1 MTAEPARR
9 CDPQPARSNLK
20 VLLCAAVVVSG
31 IGAAAPLPAAAQTI
45 EPRWKLEAG
54 TELVYRQSV
63 QSETEL
69 PQGMGT
75 STMNMQST
83 QRWSVLDVDG
93 DGNAA
98 VRLTTEGARM
108 RVGGPLETMS
118 IGPVENESAGSP
130 LDAMQALDGTS
141 YTVVL
146 DARGALVSMS
156 GLEEMRD
163 ALRAR
168 IPDPSGHA
176 MLDQMLSEDTLRR
189 HWAQGVHVLPAE
201 AVGVGSAW
209 DGTLAMPLPLLGT
222 MTFVTSYRVESI
234 DGGLVVI
241 GSSGTVSLADDT
253 PAAAPLP
260 VNFGDMTTV
269 GTSRFDAGR
278 GLLLGSDSTSTFR
291 MSMAMGGQ
299 ETVLDSVMTVSLEL
313 VEGP

>member
-1 MTAEPARR
+1 MSAEPARR

-31 IGAAAPLPAAAQTI
+31 IGAASPLPAVAQTI
-45 EPRWKLEAG
+45 EPRLKLEAG

-75 STMNMQST
+75 STMNMEST

-93 DGNAA
+93 DGNAT
-98 VRLTTEGARM
+98 VRLTTEGGRM
-108 RVGGPLETMS
+108 RFGGPMETMLD
-118 IGPVENESAGSP
+118 PADRESAGSP
-130 LDAMQALDGTS
+130 LDVMQALDGTS

-146 DARGALVSMS
+146 DARGALVRMS
-156 GLEEMRD
+156 GLEEMRE

-176 MLDQMLSEDTLRR
+176 MLDQMLSEDTLRSQ
-189 HWAQGVHVLPAE
+189 WAQGVHVLPAE
-201 AVGVGSAW
+201 AVGVGSTW
-209 DGTLAMPLPLLGT
+209 DGTLAMPVPLLGT
-222 MTFVTSYRVESI
+222 MTLVTSYRVESI

-241 GSSGTVSLADDT
+241 GSSGTLSLADDT
-253 PAAAPLP
+253 PAASPLP
-260 VNFGDMTTV
+260 VNFGDITTV

-278 GLLLGSDSTSTFR
+278 GLLLGSDSTFTFR

-299 ETVLDSVMTVSLEL
+299 ETVLDSVSTVSLEL

>member
-1 MTAEPARR
+1 MTAEPACR
-9 CDPQPARSNLK
+9 CNPQLARGNLK
-20 VLLCAAVVVSG
+20 VLLCVAVVVSG
-31 IGAAAPLPAAAQTI
+31 IGAASPLPAAAQTI

-75 STMNMQST
+75 STMSMEST

-93 DGNAA
+93 DGNAT

-108 RVGGPLETMS
+108 RVGGPMETMS
-118 IGPVENESAGSP
+118 IGPAENKSAGSP

-146 DARGALVSMS
+146 DTRGALVRMS
-156 GLEEMRD
+156 GLEEMRE

-176 MLDQMLSEDTLRR
+176 MLDQMLSEDTLRSQ
-189 HWAQGVHVLPAE
+189 WAQGVHLLPAE

-209 DGTLAMPLPLLGT
+209 DGTFATPFPLFGT
-222 MTFVTSYRVESI
+222 ITLVTSYRVESI

-241 GSSGTVSLADDT
+241 GSSGTLSLADDT
-253 PAAAPLP
+253 PAASPLP

-278 GLLLGSDSTSTFR
+278 GLLLGSDSTSTFQ
-291 MSMAMGGQ
+291 MSMAMGGR
-299 ETVLDSVMTVSLEL
+299 ETVLDSVTTVSLEL

>member
-1 MTAEPARR
+1 MTTEPARR
-9 CDPQPARSNLK
+9 CDPQPTRNNLR

-31 IGAAAPLPAAAQTI
+31 TGAAALPAAAQTI
-45 EPRWKLEAG
+45 EPRWKLAAG

-75 STMNMQST
+75 STMNMESA

-93 DGNAA
+93 DGNAT
-98 VRLTTEGARM
+98 VRLTTEGGRM
-108 RVGGPLETMS
+108 RVGGPMETMS
-118 IGPVENESAGSP
+118 IGPAENESAGSP

-156 GLEEMRD
+156 GLEGMRE

-168 IPDPSGHA
+168 IPDPSLHA

-189 HWAQGVHVLPAE
+189 QWAQGMHVLPAE

-209 DGTLAMPLPLLGT
+209 DGTLAMPVPLLGT
-222 MTFVTSYRVESI
+222 MTLVTSYRVESI

-241 GSSGTVSLADDT
+241 GSSGTMSLADDT
-253 PAAAPLP
+253 PAASPLP
-260 VNFGDMTTV
+260 VNFGDVMTV
-269 GTSRFDAGR
+269 GTSGFDAGR

-299 ETVLDSVMTVSLEL
+299 ETVLDSVMTVSLDL